1 MRKLIKLLW
10 WLFGAFWVGTAL
22 LFVLIWNGII
32 GYMPPI
38 EQLQNPIDKYA
49 SQLISADG
57 ETLGAYA
64 RSGNNRF
71 YSSYSELSPD
81 LVKALVATEDVRF
94 ERHSGI
100 DLRGLLRA
108 VFKRGILRQKS
119 GGGGSTITQ
128 QLAKQLY
135 SPKADS
141 HLERM
146 LQKLIEWVI
155 AIRLERYYTKEEI
168 ISMYL
173 NQFDFLYN
181 AVGIRSAAQTYFS
194 KKPSELNLQEAAM
207 LVGMC
212 KNPSL
217 YNPVLHSDKSRAVG
231 RRNVVLQQM
240 RKAGYITSS
249 VADSVS
255 SLPLGIKF
263 HRMTHTDGIAPY
275 FREYIRRVLTARKPD
290 KSDYSSW
297 AKEQYSLD
305 SLAWETD
312 PLYGWCEKNRKPDG
326 SKYDLYE
333 DGLRIYTTVDSR
345 MQRYAEAAVREH
357 IGGTLQP
364 LFLKEKKGSKTAPY
378 SSRISAAEREKMI
391 LRSMKQSDRW
401 YQAKR
406 DGLSE
411 KEIIAAFNKKVR
423 MQLWSWNGIID
434 TEMTPRD
441 SILYYKNFLR
451 SSFMAMSP
459 HNGHV
464 LAYVGG
470 IDFRT
475 FKYDMV
481 TQGRRQVGSTIKP
494 FLYSLSMTEGVT
506 PCDMMLHNPVT
517 IYDANGRPWT
527 PRSGGA
533 RKNGEMVS
541 IRWGLQNSSNWVTA
555 YLMGRTSPFTF
566 VRLLRSYGVTGPID
580 PVVSLAAGTP
590 DISLAEMVSAYT
602 TFVTQGIRVSPLYV
616 TRIEDQFGNTVASFA
631 PSMNEV
637 LSEDAAL
644 KMLDMLQAVVNGGTG
659 GRLRGRYNL
668 SMPLG
673 GKTGTT
679 QNNSDSWFMG
689 FSPEIVA
696 GCWVGGEERS
706 IHFNS
711 TAVGQGASAA
721 LPVFA
726 KFMAKVYADRSLGYS
741 KDTKFNIPP
750 GFSPCGSGEDT
761 TTEEHAMG
769 GEVWDL
775 DVVGHLPEEEP
786 ATTTPE
792 EESFW

>member
-10 WLFGAFWVGTAL
+10 WLFGGIWLFAAL

-49 SQLISADG
+49 SQLISSDG
-57 ETLGAYA
+57 VTLGSYA
-64 RSGNNRF
+64 RSGNNRI
-71 YSSYSELSPD
+71 YSSYQEVAPD
-81 LVKALVATEDVRF
+81 LIKALIATEDVRF
-94 ERHSGI
+94 ENHSGV
-100 DLRGLLRA
+100 DARGLGRA
-108 VFKRGILRQKS
+108 IIKTGIMRQRS

-135 SPKADS
+135 SPKADNPI
-141 HLERM
+141 ERL
-146 LQKLIEWVI
+146 LQKPIEWII
-155 AIRLERYYTKEEI
+155 AVRLERYYTKEEI
-168 ISMYL
+168 ICMYL

-181 AVGIRSAAQTYFS
+181 SVGIRQAAQTYFS
-194 KKPSELNLQEAAM
+194 KTPAELKLEEAAM

-217 YNPVLHSDKSRAVG
+217 FNPILHEDKTRALE
-231 RRNVVLQQM
+231 RRNVVLRQM
-240 RKAGYITSS
+240 QKAGYITSA
-249 VADSVS
+249 VVDSVS
-255 SLPLGIKF
+255 ALPLKTNFKRI
-263 HRMTHTDGIAPY
+263 THTDGSAPY
-275 FREYIRRVLTARKPD
+275 FREYIRRTLAAKKPNRK
-290 KSDYSSW
+290 DYASW
-297 AKEQYSLD
+297 GQTQYSLD

-312 PLYGWCEKNRKPDG
+312 PLYGWCEKNAKPDG

-333 DGLRIYTTVDSR
+333 DGLRIYATVDSR
-345 MQRYAEAAVREH
+345 MQTYAEQAVREH
-357 IGGTLQP
+357 VGGSLQP
-364 LFLKEKKGSKTAPY
+364 LFAKEKKGSKSAPY
-378 SSRISAAEREKMI
+378 SSRVSAKEREAMI
-391 LRSMKQSDRW
+391 LRSMRQSDRW
-401 YQAKR
+401 YRMKEE
-406 DGLSE
+406 GYSE
-411 KEIIAAFNKKVR
+411 KEILAAFNQKR
-423 MQLWSWNGIID
+423 HMQLWSWDGIID
-434 TEMTPRD
+434 ADMSPRD
-441 SILYYKNFLR
+441 SILYYKGLLR
-451 SSFMAMSP
+451 SAFMAMNP
-459 HNGHV
+459 HSGHV

-481 TQGRRQVGSTIKP
+481 SQGRRQVGSTIKP
-494 FLYSLSMTEGVT
+494 FLYSLSMTEGIT
-506 PCDMMLHNPVT
+506 PCDVMMHNPVT
-517 IYDANGRPWT
+517 LYDGSGRPWT

-533 RKNGEMVS
+533 RRQGEMVS

-555 YLMGRTSPFTF
+555 YLMGRTSPVTF
-566 VRLLRSYGVTGPID
+566 VRLLRSYGITGHID

-616 TRIEDQFGNTVASFA
+616 TRIEDQYGNTIASFA
-631 PSMNEV
+631 PTMTEV

-659 GRLRGRYNL
+659 GRLRGRYHL
-668 SMPLG
+668 DMPLG

-711 TAVGQGASAA
+711 TAVGQGAAAA

-726 KFMAKVYADRSLGYS
+726 KFMSKVYADKRLGYS
-741 KDTKFNIPP
+741 RKKAFNVPD
-750 GFSPCGSGEDT
+750 GFAPCAGAVTDGD
-761 TTEEHAMG
+761 EEMSIG

-775 DVVGHLPEEEP
+775 DIEGAEP
-786 ATTTPE
+786 TPSEATPRNDE
-792 EESFW
+792 LYW

>member
-10 WLFGAFWVGTAL
+10 LFFLALWACGLL

-57 ETLGAYA
+57 ETLGSYA
-64 RSGNNRF
+64 RSGNNRI
-71 YSSYSELSPD
+71 YSSYSELSPE
-81 LVKALVATEDVRF
+81 LVKALIATEDVRF
-94 ERHSGI
+94 EKHSGI
-100 DLRGLLRA
+100 DAKGLLRA
-108 VFKRGILRQKS
+108 VVKRGILRQRS

-146 LQKLIEWVI
+146 LQKPIEWVI
-155 AIRLERYYTKEEI
+155 AVRLERYYTKEEI

-194 KKPSELNLQEAAM
+194 KKPSELKLEEAAM

-217 YNPVLHSDKSRAVG
+217 YNPILHKDKSRAIG
-231 RRNVVLQQM
+231 RRKVVLNQM
-240 RKAGYITSS
+240 QKAGYITAS
-249 VADSVS
+249 VADSVA
-255 SLPLGIKF
+255 SLPLQTKF
-263 HRMTHTDGIAPY
+263 HRLTHTEGVAPY
-275 FREYIRRVLTARKPD
+275 FREYIRLLLTAKEPHR
-290 KSDYSSW
+290 SDYGAW
-297 AKEQYSLD
+297 AGQQYSLD
-305 SLAWETD
+305 SLAWETN

-326 SKYDLYE
+326 SKYDLYA
-333 DGLRIYTTVDSR
+333 DGLRIYATVDSR
-345 MQRYAEAAVREH
+345 MQRYAEQAIREH
-357 IGGTLQP
+357 IGGSLQP
-364 LFLKEKKGSKTAPY
+364 LFAKEKKGSKTAPY
-378 SSRISAAEREKMI
+378 SSRVSLKEREEMI

-401 YQAKR
+401 YQAKKA
-406 DGLSE
+406 GLSE
-411 KEIIAAFNKKVR
+411 SEIIASFNKKVR
-423 MQLWSWNGIID
+423 MQLWSWEGTID
-434 TEMTPRD
+434 VEMTPRD

-451 SSFMAMSP
+451 SSFMAMNP

-481 TQGRRQVGSTIKP
+481 SQGRRQVGSTIKP
-494 FLYSLSMTEGVT
+494 FLYSLSMIEGMT
-506 PCDMMLHNPVT
+506 PCDMILHNPVT
-517 IYDANGRPWT
+517 LYDANGRPWT

-533 RKNGEMVS
+533 RKSGEMVS

-555 YLMGRTSPFTF
+555 YLMGRTSPATF
-566 VRLLRSYGVTGPID
+566 VRLLRSYGITGPID

-602 TFVTQGIRVSPLYV
+602 TFVTQGIRVTPLYI
-616 TRIEDQFGNTVASFA
+616 TRIEDQFGNTIASFT

-659 GRLRGRYNL
+659 GRLRGKYNL
-668 SMPLG
+668 TMPLG

-711 TAVGQGASAA
+711 TALGQGAAAA

-726 KFMAKVYADRSLGYS
+726 KFMAKVYADRTLGYS
-741 KDTKFNIPP
+741 KDTKFNIPL
-750 GFSPCGSGEDT
+750 GYSPCT
-761 TTEEHAMG
+761 AEEEVEQYSIG

-775 DVVGHLPEEEP
+775 DVVSGPYEEE
-786 ATTTPE
+786 TTTPQE
-792 EESFW
+792 EFFW

>member
-10 WLFGAFWVGTAL
+10 LLFLAFWLGGVL
-22 LFVLIWNGII
+22 LFVLIWNGVI

-49 SQLISADG
+49 SQLISSDG
-57 ETLGAYA
+57 ETLGSYA
-64 RSGNNRF
+64 RSGNNRI

-81 LVKALVATEDVRF
+81 LVNALIATEDVRF

-100 DLRGLLRA
+100 DARGLLRA
-108 VFKRGILRQKS
+108 VVKRGILRQKS

-141 HLERM
+141 HLERV
-146 LQKLIEWVI
+146 LQKPIEWVI
-155 AIRLERYYTKEEI
+155 AVRLERYYTKEEI

-217 YNPVLHSDKSRAVG
+217 YNPILHKDKSRALG
-231 RRNVVLQQM
+231 RRKVVLQQM
-240 RKAGYITSS
+240 QKAGYITSTT
-249 VADSVS
+249 ADSVAT
-255 SLPLGIKF
+255 LPLGTKF
-263 HRMTHTDGIAPY
+263 HRMTHTEGVAPY
-275 FREYIRRVLTARKPD
+275 FREYIRLLLTAKKPNR
-290 KSDYSSW
+290 SDYGAW
-297 AKEQYSLD
+297 ALQQYSLD
-305 SLAWETD
+305 SLAWETN

-326 SKYDLYE
+326 SKYDLYA
-333 DGLRIYTTVDSR
+333 DGLRIYATVNSR
-345 MQRYAEAAVREH
+345 MQRYAEQAVREH
-357 IGGTLQP
+357 IGGTMQP
-364 LFLKEKKGSKTAPY
+364 QFAKEKKGSKTAPY
-378 SSRISAAEREKMI
+378 SSRVSIKEREEMI

-401 YQAKR
+401 YHAQK

-411 KEIIAAFNKKVR
+411 KEIIASFNKKVR
-423 MQLWSWNGIID
+423 MQLWSWDGVID
-434 TEMTPRD
+434 VEMTPRD
-441 SILYYKNFLR
+441 SILYYKSFLR

-481 TQGRRQVGSTIKP
+481 NQGRRQVGSTIKP
-494 FLYSLSMTEGVT
+494 FLYSLSMTEGIT
-506 PCDMMLHNPVT
+506 PCDVMLHNPVT
-517 IYDANGRPWT
+517 LYDANGRPWT

-533 RKNGEMVS
+533 RKSGEMVT

-555 YLMGRTSPFTF
+555 YLMGRTSPATF
-566 VRLLRSYGVTGPID
+566 VRLLRSYGITGPID

-602 TFVTQGIRVSPLYV
+602 TFVTQGIRVTPLYV
-616 TRIEDQFGNTVASFA
+616 TRIEDQFGNTIASFA

-659 GRLRGRYNL
+659 GRLRNKYNL
-668 SMPLG
+668 TMPLG

-711 TAVGQGASAA
+711 TALGQGAAAA

-726 KFMAKVYADRSLGYS
+726 KFMAKVYGDRSLGYS
-741 KDTKFNIPP
+741 KDTPFNIPM
-750 GFSPCGSGEDT
+750 GYSPCTS
-761 TTEEHAMG
+761 EENSFVEEYPIG

-775 DVVGHLPEEEP
+775 DVMGDTQQEG
-786 ATTTPE
+786 TTPPR